1 MAVFELILCIIA
13 AVVVSSFA
21 SRSYRRFPHRW
32 SRLCWACWVTYLPF
46 FPDAKLDPELFMVL
60 FIAPLLYLEAHEID
74 KSALLKTL
82 DLSLSL
88 AIGLA
93 IVTMAA
99 VGFTLH
105 AVWPSIT
112 LASALALGA
121 ALGPTDAVAVSSL
134 GKEASLTQRQR
145 SVLKGESLFNDASG
159 IVGFQF
165 ALAAAF
171 TGEFAVGQAAAIRD
185 LLLWSAPICLV
196 IAAAANWLFE
206 TVRSLGW
213 ETTTTRILME
223 LFLPFLLYLGAEEFN
238 VSGIL
243 SVVAAGLFIRFDR
256 TGRGAECGTYEYR
269 FHFSMGCAEFLAQR
283 CGVHSSGHAAAA
295 RHEGQLV

>member
-13 AVVVSSFA
+13 AVVVSSFVSPLRA
-21 SRSYRRFPHRW
+21 QSLHAAGPDCAGRAGYVSAVFPGCNAR
-32 SRLCWACWVTYLPF
+32 
-46 FPDAKLDPELFMVL
+46 PELFMVL
-60 FIAPLLYLEAHEID
+60 FIAPLPWKPTEID

-99 VGFTLH
+99 VGLLLH

-112 LASALALGA
+112 LASTLALGA

-145 SVLKGESLFNDASG
+145 QRAERRSLFNDASG

-165 ALAAAF
+165 ALAARF
-171 TGEFAVGQAAAIRD
+171 TGNSPWGR
-185 LLLWSAPICLV
+185 PP
-196 IAAAANWLFE
+196 AN
-206 TVRSLGW
+206 S
-213 ETTTTRILME
+213 
-223 LFLPFLLYLGAEEFN
+223 
-238 VSGIL
+238 
-243 SVVAAGLFIRFDR
+243 
-256 TGRGAECGTYEYR
+256 
-269 FHFSMGCAEFLAQR
+269 
-283 CGVHSSGHAAAA
+283 
-295 RHEGQLV
+295 

>member
-13 AVVVSSFA
+13 AVVVSSFV
-21 SRSYRRFPHRW
+21 SRFVPKVSTP
-32 SRLCWACWVTYLPF
+32 LVQIVLGVLVTYLPF
-46 FPDAKLDPELFMVL
+46 FPDATLDPELFMVL

-171 TGEFAVGQAAAIRD
+171 TGEFAVGQAAGEFVISFFGGT
-185 LLLWSAPICLV
+185 LFGLV

-223 LFLPFLLYLGAEEFN
+223 LFLPFLL
-238 VSGIL
+238 
-243 SVVAAGLFIRFDR
+243 R
-256 TGRGAECGTYEYR
+256 
-269 FHFSMGCAEFLAQR
+269 
-283 CGVHSSGHAAAA
+283 
-295 RHEGQLV
+295 

>member
-13 AVVVSSFA
+13 AVVVSSFV
-21 SRSYRRFPHRW
+21 SRFVPKVSTP
-32 SRLCWACWVTYLPF
+32 LVQIVLGVLVTYLPF

-60 FIAPLLYLEAHEID
+60 FIEID

-145 SVLKGESLFNDASG
+145 SVLKGESLFNSSSLWPPPS
-159 IVGFQF
+159 
-165 ALAAAF
+165 LANSPW
-171 TGEFAVGQAAAIRD
+171 GR
-185 LLLWSAPICLV
+185 PP
-196 IAAAANWLFE
+196 AN
-206 TVRSLGW
+206 S
-213 ETTTTRILME
+213 
-223 LFLPFLLYLGAEEFN
+223 
-238 VSGIL
+238 
-243 SVVAAGLFIRFDR
+243 
-256 TGRGAECGTYEYR
+256 
-269 FHFSMGCAEFLAQR
+269 
-283 CGVHSSGHAAAA
+283 
-295 RHEGQLV
+295 

>member
-21 SRSYRRFPHRW
+21 SRFVPKVSTP
-32 SRLCWACWVTYLPF
+32 LVQIVLGVLVTYLPF
-46 FPDAKLDPELFMVL
+46 FPDATLDPELFML

-145 SVLKGESLFNDASG
+145 SVLK
-159 IVGFQF
+159 
-165 ALAAAF
+165 
-171 TGEFAVGQAAAIRD
+171 
-185 LLLWSAPICLV
+185 
-196 IAAAANWLFE
+196 
-206 TVRSLGW
+206 
-213 ETTTTRILME
+213 
-223 LFLPFLLYLGAEEFN
+223 
-238 VSGIL
+238 
-243 SVVAAGLFIRFDR
+243 
-256 TGRGAECGTYEYR
+256 
-269 FHFSMGCAEFLAQR
+269 
-283 CGVHSSGHAAAA
+283 
-295 RHEGQLV
+295 